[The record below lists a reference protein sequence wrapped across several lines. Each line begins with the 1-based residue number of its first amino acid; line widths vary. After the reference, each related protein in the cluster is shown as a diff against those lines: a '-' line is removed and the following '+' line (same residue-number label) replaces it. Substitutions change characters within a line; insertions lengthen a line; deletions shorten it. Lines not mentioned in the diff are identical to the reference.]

1 MKIRSAEF
9 VLSAAKPNQYPKTDQ
24 PEVAFVG
31 RSNVGKSSLM
41 NRLINRKNLVKTSAT
56 PGKTQLIN
64 FFNINDTWMFV
75 DLPGYGYAKVPD
87 RVKKT
92 WGPMV
97 EQYLANRS
105 QLKGVVFLLD
115 VRRKPNSDDIRTVQ
129 WLNQYEI
136 EPIGVITKA
145 DKLSKNQQEKQKA
158 EIKKLLRPY
167 LKSELI
173 LFSAPTG
180 LGKIQLWN
188 EIKRLTYSGSVTA
201 DMES

>member
-64 FFNINDTWMFV
+64 FFNINDTLMFV

-97 EQYLANRS
+97 ERYLVNRS

-173 LFSAPTG
+173 LFSATTG
-180 LGKIQLWN
+180 LGKIRLWN